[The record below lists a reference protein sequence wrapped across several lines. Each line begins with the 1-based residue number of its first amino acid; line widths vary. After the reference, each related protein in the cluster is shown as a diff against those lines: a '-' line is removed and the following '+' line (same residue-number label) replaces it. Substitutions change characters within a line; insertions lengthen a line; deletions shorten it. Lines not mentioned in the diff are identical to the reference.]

1 MKLSKLLIIMLA
13 LLSPTAYADDLA
25 IKLHKAVVGKVD
37 RPYLGI
43 FLVAKGD
50 KIIYEKVHGN
60 FGNPKINNQFIL
72 GSISKQ
78 FASTMILRFVDE
90 GKINL
95 DAPIKTYLPEL
106 SDDWAEIVTVRHLL
120 SHRSGI
126 VSLGQPL
133 EFQPGTQTKYVKV
146 LPYYLISKIVE
157 KISGKDYE
165 ISLNELFSLASMKE
179 SGLVI
184 SGTLAGNRKKYPN
197 IPRAFDQD
205 DDTGKI
211 SELKIIEPYAQR
223 YCPCCGVISTAHDL
237 LHWNRALHTGKLMS
251 AKSYKQM
258 TTLYGSFGHHAYT
271 EVGYGLGLQLIDEDG
286 FLEINH
292 HGYGAGL
299 ISSIFY
305 YPESEISIIALEN
318 VTHTWRGDRMRIFH
332 NHDSLRAVV
341 REHIIKSITPT

>member
-1 MKLSKLLIIMLA
+1 MRLSCAAIIMLV
-13 LLSPTAYADDLA
+13 LLSPLAYPDDLA

-43 FLVAKGD
+43 FLVAQGD

-90 GKINL
+90 GKIDL
-95 DAPIKTYLPEL
+95 DAPLKTYLPEL
-106 SDDWAEIVTVRHLL
+106 ADDWASIVTVRHLL

-126 VSLGQPL
+126 VALGQPL
-133 EFQPGTQTKYVKV
+133 EFLPGSQTKYVKV
-146 LPYYLISKIVE
+146 LPYYLISKIIE
-157 KISGKDYE
+157 RISGKDYE
-165 ISLNELFSLASMKE
+165 ISLNELFLLASMTE
-179 SGLVI
+179 SGMVI
-184 SGTLAGNRKKYPN
+184 SETLAGNRKKYPN

-205 DDTGKI
+205 DYTGKI

-223 YCPCCGVISTAHDL
+223 YCPCCGVISTARDL
-237 LHWNRALHTGKLMS
+237 LNWNRALHTGKLMS
-251 AKSYKQM
+251 ANAYQQM
-258 TTLYGSFGHHAYT
+258 ITPYGSFGHHAYV
-271 EVGYGLGLQLIDEDG
+271 EVSYGLGLQLIDKDG

-305 YPESEISIIALEN
+305 YPKSEITIIALEN
-318 VTHTWRGDRMRIFH
+318 VTHSWKGDRMRIFH

-341 REHIIKSITPT
+341 REHITESNKT